1 MLKGVIILLAFQLC
15 GEALVALTG
24 TPVPGPVI
32 GMLLLWLALGL
43 KGGPTPELS
52 NTSQALIQ
60 NLSLFFLPAGV
71 GLFFLPSH
79 IQHYWPA
86 VAAAMIGGTFL
97 AMLFSGWMVKRLAG
111 KASSS

>member
-1 MLKGVIILLAFQLC
+1 MLKGLIVLLAFQLC
-15 GEALVALTG
+15 GEALVTLTG

-43 KGGPTPELS
+43 KGGPSPELS
-52 NTSQALIQ
+52 STSQAMIQ

-71 GLFFLPSH
+71 GLFFLPSS
-79 IQHYWPA
+79 IQQYWPA

-97 AMLFSGWMVKRLAG
+97 AMLFSGWLVKRLAG
-111 KASSS
+111 KANSS